1 MSDRPETGPMVFEGD
16 WPGVFIRGDN
26 AAGYA
31 MRLRQALA
39 RLGSART
46 FGESLE
52 VSGLEDLASL
62 LEGSR
67 VDSADEKTD
76 LRPFRE
82 CLPKDPDHA

>member
-1 MSDRPETGPMVFEGD
+1 MVFEGD